1 MENKPTTQAAK
12 LGKELQP
19 FGSQWVALVQ
29 EKVVASGKT
38 LKEVKTKA
46 QEQGYTRYTTFLVP
60 PTTAIFI
67 PRAA

>member
-1 MENKPTTQAAK
+1 MKNKSTTPDSQ

-38 LKEVKTKA
+38 LQEVKTKA
-46 QEQGYTRYTTFLVP
+46 KEKGYTRYTTFLVP

-67 PRAA
+67 PLAA